1 MKTNVAIIGGG
12 ASGMVAAV
20 SAAKHGACVTL
31 FERND
36 RLGKKILVTGNG
48 KCNLGNKNIS
58 VNDYYSDG
66 MEFVERSLE
75 RFGTKDTEAFFQS
88 LGLMIKERNGYL
100 YPRNEQASAVL
111 DVLRMA
117 VDRYGVKV
125 VYQTKINGLKKR
137 SDGLFELSWE
147 GKEKTQKEVADELRD
162 FTKLYF

>member
-48 KCNLGNKNIS
+48 KCNLGNKKIS

-117 VDRYGVKV
+117 VDRYGVKE
-125 VYQTKINGLKKR
+125 
-137 SDGLFELSWE
+137 S
-147 GKEKTQKEVADELRD
+147 
-162 FTKLYF
+162 